1 MYNPNEYR
9 YEGKEYFACGKSG
22 LKISP
27 ISLGMWHNFG
37 SSDNFENMREMIFTA
52 FDNGITHFDLAN
64 NYGPIPGS
72 AEEHFG
78 KIINQ
83 NLAAYRNELVISTKA
98 GYRMWDGPYGDG
110 GSRKYLLTSL
120 DDSLKR
126 LKLDY
131 VDIFYHHRMDKTV
144 PVEESMLALADAV
157 RSGKA
162 LYAGISNYDAETT
175 AKAAEILNELKCP
188 YVLNQIRLSI
198 FNRTMED
205 NGALASSYEHGFGV
219 ICFSPLAQGMLSDKY
234 LHGIP
239 ADSRAAGRSS
249 FLNPEDLTPERLEQ
263 IRKLNEIA
271 LNRGQM
277 LSQMALSW
285 LLNKKEVT
293 SVLVGASNPEQ
304 IKENIG
310 AVSNVSFT
318 EDELKLIDSISREY
332 AFK

>member
-1 MYNPNEYR
+1 
-9 YEGKEYFACGKSG
+9 
-22 LKISP
+22 
-27 ISLGMWHNFG
+27 
-37 SSDNFENMREMIFTA
+37 MREMIFAA
-52 FDNGITHFDLAN
+52 FDGGITHFDLAN
-64 NYGPIPGS
+64 NYGPVPGS
-72 AEEHFG
+72 AEENFG
-78 KIINQ
+78 KIIKQ
-83 NLAAYRNELVISTKA
+83 DLSAYRNELVISTKA

-110 GSRKYLLTSL
+110 GSRKYLLSSL

-162 LYAGISNYDAETT
+162 LYAGISNYDAPST
-175 AKAAEILNELKCP
+175 AKAAEILEELKCP
-188 YVLNQIRLSI
+188 YVLNQVRLSI
-198 FNRTMED
+198 FDRRMED

-239 ADSRAAGRSS
+239 ANSRAAGRSS
-249 FLNPEDLTPERLEQ
+249 FLNPEDLTEEKLDK

-277 LSQMALSW
+277 LSQMALAW
-285 LLNKKEVT
+285 LLHKKEVT
-293 SVLVGASNPEQ
+293 GVLVGASDPEQ

-310 AVSNVSFT
+310 AVNNTDFT
-318 EDELKLIDSISREY
+318 QDELEQIDSVSRV
-332 AFK
+332 